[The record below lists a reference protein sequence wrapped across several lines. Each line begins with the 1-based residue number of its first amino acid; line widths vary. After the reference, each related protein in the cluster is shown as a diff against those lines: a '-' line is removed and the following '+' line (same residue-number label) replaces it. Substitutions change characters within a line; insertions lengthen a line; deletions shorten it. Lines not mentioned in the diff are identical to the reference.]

1 MMQKMATS
9 LNEHFHLLLPDCL
22 NEWFSKDISIDEVK
36 RIVLSWFSNALKYHC
51 KTKSKSSKTST
62 SLQKLY
68 FYVGTISSHPLV
80 RSESDLRKDLDRKAF
95 EYLKEFEIIH
105 IVNVVPE
112 MAKLEN
118 GPTEDMFIDHIRE
131 LFHQGLQN
139 GDLKKQNLFQHIGRR
154 EVNSQ

>member
-1 MMQKMATS
+1 MCVHGNLFIDTVSKIQMMQKMATS

-22 NEWFSKDISIDEVK
+22 NEWLSKDISIDEVK
-36 RIVLSWFSNALKYHC
+36 RIVLSWFSNALKYHF

-68 FYVGTISSHPLV
+68 FYVGKISSHPLV

-118 GPTEDMFIDHIRE
+118 GPTEDMLIDHIR
-131 LFHQGLQN
+131 
-139 GDLKKQNLFQHIGRR
+139 
-154 EVNSQ
+154 